1 MILKYDSQFLQAGC
15 NYQNQYGTIYII
27 LSLMMRNI
35 LPFRDAFILHISPLF
50 SYRPLEMM
58 IENFA
63 ESNAYRMVGM
73 FDHSDRSDP
82 TPVTILSRCW
92 SIFVHKIEILHLRS
106 TDAISRGV
114 FLRVVQCSNH
124 ISIFT
129 TDGVSLLPHARVA
142 IIDHENRI
150 LKCWYKKCQL
160 KIDVNTACLSR
171 SNRFI
176 VAAKAMYN
184 FPCSTYTFN

>member
-1 MILKYDSQFLQAGC
+1 
-15 NYQNQYGTIYII
+15 
-27 LSLMMRNI
+27 MMRNI

-82 TPVTILSRCW
+82 TPVIILSRYW
-92 SIFVHKIEILHLRS
+92 SIFVHKIEILHPRS

-129 TDGVSLLPHARVA
+129 TDGVSLLPHTRVA
-142 IIDHENRI
+142 KIDVAYRI
-150 LKCWYKKCQL
+150 LKCWCKKCQL
-160 KIDVNTACLSR
+160 KVDVDTAWPCR

-184 FPCSTYTFN
+184 FPCSTYTFD